1 MELPEGFRV
10 SLFRE
15 IYLSI
20 VICGSYSMHIEIKEL
35 SAKENSMWH
44 QIQILNNN
52 WICGLIWFID

>member
-1 MELPEGFRV
+1 
-10 SLFRE
+10 
-15 IYLSI
+15 
-20 VICGSYSMHIEIKEL
+20 MHIEIKEL